1 MDHPQTGAAVSLAAD
16 LARFGDRPALVTG
29 TGRGDEDEQV
39 TYAELADRVADVGRR
54 LGPVRRLVLLAV
66 DHDVA
71 SVVAYLGA
79 LAAGHVVLLTQD
91 APETVARLVSAWD
104 PDVVVRHGDLAV
116 VREGSAH
123 DLHPD
128 LALLLSTSGS
138 TGSPRLA
145 RLGAA
150 GVQANAEAIADY
162 LSVRDTDVAV
172 TTLPLHYCYGLSVLH
187 SHLLRGASVVLT
199 TLSVVDPCFWDL
211 VRHRRVTSVSGVPH
225 TFDLLDRVGLDPGGV
240 PSLRYLTQAGG
251 RMAPHLVR
259 RWAELGQRQ
268 GFDLFV
274 MYGQTEATA
283 RMAYL
288 PPDLALEHPGAVGVP
303 VPGGSLRIEDPD
315 PATGVGELVYAGP
328 NVMLGYASSRSDLA
342 RAREVTELRTGDLAR
357 RGPAGLVEIVG
368 RTARFAKP
376 YGLRVDLDGV
386 EHLLGDDGLVAACAS
401 DDDRLV
407 VAVVARSGADRA
419 PLDARVR
426 ARVRA
431 ATSLPPS
438 AVRVVLVDDL
448 PRLPTG
454 KPDTRAVLALAAGT
468 VRTPGTDGA
477 GAAPAPG
484 PLDVRGTFSLVLDRD
499 RVADS
504 DTFTSLGGDSL
515 SYVEMSVR
523 LEELVGDLPRD
534 WHERPVGELEA
545 RRRSTTPR
553 RRGRTVETGVLV
565 RALAIVAVVATHGNL
580 LSLTGGAHVLLGVIG
595 FNVARFHLTGAPAA
609 ERCRRLVRS
618 AVRVAVPTVV
628 WAGGVTLLTGAYPWR
643 TVLLLNGATGPLTWA
658 EPAWHLWFAE
668 AAVLIMAGLAVLV
681 ALPVVD
687 RAERRWP
694 FWFPVA
700 LAVAALSTRY
710 GLVELRGGD
719 EIHRAHVVF
728 WLVALGWAA
737 ARATSW
743 RHRGVVTVLLLL
755 TVPGFF
761 ADPDR
766 GPVVVLGLLALV
778 WVPTVRLPA
787 PLVRVVGTVAAASLW
802 IYLTHWQV
810 YPHLEDR
817 WPWAA
822 VLSSILVGVVAWRGW
837 RVAQSAVRRLAA
849 RPRTGGPV
857 LPGRLFPVPQR
868 RASGGGPVSAVSP
881 DSSTGRDPGTTV
893 TATAV
898 PGS

>member
-1 MDHPQTGAAVSLAAD
+1 MERRPTGVPLASVAD
-16 LARFGDRPALVTG
+16 LSRFGDRLALVTG
-29 TGRGDEDEQV
+29 TGLDAGDEQV

-54 LGPVRRLVLLAV
+54 LGPVRQLVLVAIGR
-66 DHDVA
+66 DVA

-79 LAAGHVVLLTQD
+79 LAAGHVVLLTQE
-91 APETVARLVSAWD
+91 APGTVERLVETYD
-104 PDVVVRHGDLAV
+104 PDVVVRRGGLQV
-116 VREGSAH
+116 VREGSTH

-128 LALLLSTSGS
+128 LALLLSTSGT
-138 TGSPRLA
+138 TGAPRLV
-145 RLGAA
+145 RLGAG
-150 GVQANAEAIADY
+150 GVQANAEAIAGY

-187 SHLLRGASVVLT
+187 SHLLRGAAVVLT
-199 TLSVVDPCFWDL
+199 TLSVVDPCFWEL
-211 VRHRRVTSVSGVPH
+211 VGRRGVTSLSGVPH
-225 TFDLLDRVGLDPGGV
+225 TFDLLDRVGLDSRPL

-259 RWAELGQRQ
+259 RWAEVGQRQ

-288 PPDLALEHPGAVGVP
+288 PPDLAREHPGAVGVP
-303 VPGGSLRIEDPD
+303 VPGGTLRVDDPD
-315 PATGVGELVYAGP
+315 PTTGVGELVYAGP
-328 NVMLGYASSRSDLA
+328 NVMLGYASSRADLA
-342 RAREVTELRTGDLAR
+342 RPREVTELRTGDLAR
-357 RGPAGLVEIVG
+357 RDPAGLVEVVG
-368 RTARFAKP
+368 RTSRFAKL
-376 YGLRVDLDGV
+376 YGVRVDLDSV
-386 EHLLGDDGLVAACAS
+386 EHLLGDDGLTAACAS

-407 VAVVARSGADRA
+407 VAVVDRDR
-419 PLDARVR
+419 LDQRGLVERTR
-426 ARVRA
+426 ARVLA
-431 ATSLPPS
+431 ATSLPPL
-438 AVRVVLVDDL
+438 AVVVVLVADL
-448 PRLPTG
+448 PRLPSG
-454 KPDTRAVLALAAGT
+454 KPDTRAVLALAGGT
-468 VRTPGTDGA
+468 HTGT
-477 GAAPAPG
+477 
-484 PLDVRGTFSLVLDRD
+484 DVRGTFALVLGRD

-523 LEELVGDLPRD
+523 LEELLGDLPARWHECTVGDLEAGR
-534 WHERPVGELEA
+534 RPA
-545 RRRSTTPR
+545 RPR
-553 RRGRTVETGVLV
+553 RRGRTLETGVLV
-565 RALAIVAVVATHGNL
+565 RAVAIVAVVATHGNL
-580 LSLTGGAHVLLGVIG
+580 VSLTGGAHVLLGVIG

-618 AVRVAVPTVV
+618 ALRVAVPTVV
-628 WAGGVTLLTGAYPWR
+628 WAGAVTVLTDAYPWR
-643 TVLLLNGATGPLTWA
+643 TVLLLNGVAGPRGWA

-668 AAVLIMAGLAVLV
+668 AAVLTLAGLAVLV
-681 ALPVVD
+681 ALPAAD

-719 EIHRAHVVF
+719 DIHRAHVVF

-743 RHRGVVTVLLLL
+743 WHRAVVTVLLGL

-761 ADPDR
+761 ADPGR
-766 GPVVVLGLLALV
+766 EAVVVLGLLALV
-778 WVPTVRLPA
+778 WVPTVRLPTPVA
-787 PLVRVVGTVAAASLW
+787 RLVGTTAAASLW

-822 VLSSILVGVVAWRGW
+822 VLASLVVGVVAWRAWSAGW
-837 RVAQSAVRRLAA
+837 SAA
-849 RPRTGGPV
+849 RSATGRPWSWH
-857 LPGRLFPVPQR
+857 PVPQR
-868 RASGGGPVSAVSP
+868 RASGGGPASAVSP
-881 DSSTGRDPGTTV
+881 DSSTGRDPGTTP
-893 TATAV
+893 TATVV

>member
-1 MDHPQTGAAVSLAAD
+1 MDQRRTGAPVSLAVD
-16 LARFGDRPALVTG
+16 LARFGSRPALVTG
-29 TGRGDEDEQV
+29 TGAGAGDEQV

-54 LGPVRRLVLLAV
+54 LGPVRRLVLVAV
-66 DHDVA
+66 SHDVA

-79 LAAGHVVLLTQD
+79 LAAGHVVLLAQD
-91 APETVARLVSAWD
+91 APGTVERFVSAYA
-104 PDVVVRHGDLAV
+104 PDVVVRHGVLEEIRD
-116 VREGSAH
+116 GSAH

-128 LALLLSTSGS
+128 LALLLSTSGT
-138 TGSPRLA
+138 TGSPRLV
-145 RLGAA
+145 RLGGA

-187 SHLLRGASVVLT
+187 SHLLQGATVVLT

-211 VRHRRVTSVSGVPH
+211 VRHREVTSLSGVPH
-225 TFDLLDRVGLDPGGV
+225 TFDLLDRVGLDSARA

-259 RWAELGQRQ
+259 RWAELGQRE

-288 PPDLALEHPGAVGVP
+288 PPDLAREHPGAVGVP
-303 VPGGSLRIEDPD
+303 VPGGTLRIEGPD
-315 PATGVGELVYAGP
+315 PATGVGELVYSGP
-328 NVMLGYASSRSDLA
+328 NVMLGYASSPADLG
-342 RAREVTELRTGDLAR
+342 RPREVTELRTGDLAR
-357 RGPAGLVEIVG
+357 RDPAGLVEVVG
-368 RTARFAKP
+368 RTSRFAKP
-376 YGLRVDLDGV
+376 YGLRVDLDHV
-386 EHLLGDDGLVAACAS
+386 EHLLGDDGLAAACGS
-401 DDDRLV
+401 DDERLV
-407 VAVVARSGADRA
+407 VAVVDRHRLDRRVLAARTQ
-419 PLDARVR
+419 

-431 ATSLPPS
+431 ATSLPSS
-438 AVRVVLVDDL
+438 AIQVVLVDDL
-448 PRLPTG
+448 PRLPSG
-454 KPDTRAVLALAAGT
+454 KPDTRAVLALIDEGGGT
-468 VRTPGTDGA
+468 ARATR
-477 GAAPAPG
+477 PG
-484 PLDVRGTFSLVLDRD
+484 PVDVRGTFALVLGRD
-499 RVADS
+499 QVADS

-523 LEELVGDLPRD
+523 LEELLGALPAG
-534 WHERPVGELEA
+534 WHERPVGDLEA
-545 RRRSTTPR
+545 GRRPAARR
-553 RRGRTVETGVLV
+553 RRGRTVETSVLV
-565 RALAIVAVVATHGNL
+565 RALAILAVVATHGNL
-580 LSLTGGAHVLLGVIG
+580 INLTGGAHVLLGVVG

-618 AVRVAVPTVV
+618 ALRVAVPTVV
-628 WAGGVTLLTGAYPWR
+628 WAGGVTLLSGAYPWR
-643 TVLLLNGATGPLTWA
+643 TVLLLNGVAGPRAWA
-658 EPAWHLWFAE
+658 EPAWYLWFAE
-668 AAVLIMAGLAVLV
+668 ATVLTLAGLAVLV

-700 LAVAALSTRY
+700 LAVVALSTRY

-719 EIHRAHVVF
+719 DIHRAHVVF

-743 RHRGVVTVLLLL
+743 WHRAVVSVLLAL

-761 ADPDR
+761 ADPGR
-766 GPVVVLGLLALV
+766 EAVVVLGLLALV

-787 PLVRVVGTVAAASLW
+787 PALRVVATLAAASLW

-822 VLSSILVGVVAWRGW
+822 VVSSIVVGVAAWRAW
-837 RVAQSAVRRLAA
+837 TAARSATRRLVE
-849 RPRTGGPV
+849 R
-857 LPGRLFPVPQR
+857 LGRRGSSPAPQR

-881 DSSTGRDPGTTV
+881 DSSTGREPGTTP
-893 TATAV
+893 TATGV